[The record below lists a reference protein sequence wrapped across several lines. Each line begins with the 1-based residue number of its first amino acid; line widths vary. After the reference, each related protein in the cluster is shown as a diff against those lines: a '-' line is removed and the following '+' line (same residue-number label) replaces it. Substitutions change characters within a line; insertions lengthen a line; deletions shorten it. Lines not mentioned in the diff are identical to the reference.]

1 MAPHTTSAQDEE
13 SNCLMALATDDD
25 VSLCTTVRPPQS
37 RKPLRKNLSVFL
49 YVPNIIDYFR
59 LLFLGIFCHQAFA
72 GDHVVAAGSYVISVA
87 LDELDGN
94 FARWLNQT
102 SEFGMLLDILIDE
115 ASVTALCMVLATLYP
130 AWLPAFQALSIID
143 FAGQWSLYYF
153 SGRYRNGDFRTH
165 DNKLFNIYFNNRV
178 AGDFWVYGNHL
189 FLISIYMAFYSAG
202 PTVSLFGHV
211 VSLWPTLAYLAAPFS
226 ISRLVIMI
234 ALLVTQMYHLGRLDQ
249 EKAARVAKQ
258 RGDVSWVGKQQNEDA
273 QVAKQRGEAA
283 WIGKQHDTDL
293 VEESKN
299 DPGAD
304 GEH

>member
-1 MAPHTTSAQDEE
+1 MIHETRLEREARFRVPSFLWVYGNHVFLISLYLCNYASGPLVGAFGLEIGLWKLLACVSAPLSISRLAIMLNLLLTQMYNVGQMDMQRPGMAPHTTSAQDEE

-94 FARWLNQT
+94 FARWLNQ
-102 SEFGMLLDILIDE
+102 M
-115 ASVTALCMVLATLYP
+115 
-130 AWLPAFQALSIID
+130 
-143 FAGQWSLYYF
+143 
-153 SGRYRNGDFRTH
+153 
-165 DNKLFNIYFNNRV
+165 
-178 AGDFWVYGNHL
+178 
-189 FLISIYMAFYSAG
+189 
-202 PTVSLFGHV
+202 SLFGHV